1 MSALANLVQLVV
13 TGLGLGAV
21 YALVAL
27 GFVMIYRAVNVV
39 NFAQGDFAMIGAY
52 TMVLLAVQWHLPFLV
67 ACAATIVVMAVFGV
81 LFQLGVYYPLR
92 YRSFLPVII
101 STIGA
106 SILLENGVLAIAGP
120 TPQSLPAAFGNGGLH
135 LGSVFVS
142 YQYLT
147 IFVVTIVLV
156 ALQYLFFERTLLGKK
171 MQATA
176 QDMTMARL
184 LGIPVGVM
192 IALTFAYSAVLG
204 GIAGVLVG
212 PIIFVSTGMGSAI
225 ALQAF
230 AASIIG
236 GFGSIAGAII
246 GGLLL
251 GVTDSLGA
259 GYLLPAYHDVYGF
272 LLLIAILILRPQG
285 LLGEKI
291 AEKA

>member
-1 MSALANLVQLVV
+1 MSGLAYPLQILV
-13 TGLGLGAV
+13 TGLGLGSV

-52 TMVLLAVQWHLPFLV
+52 AMVLLTLAWHVPFLL
-67 ACAATIVVMAVFGV
+67 AFGLTIVVMALFGV
-81 LFQLGVYYPLR
+81 LFQFGVYYPLR
-92 YRSFLPVII
+92 YRSYLPVII

-106 SILLENGVLAIAGP
+106 SILLENGVLTIAGP
-120 TPQSLPAAFGNGGLH
+120 EPQQLPTVFGSGGLY
-135 LGSVFVS
+135 LGSVFIS

-147 IFVVTIVLV
+147 IFVLTIALIV
-156 ALQYLFFERTLLGKK
+156 LQYLFFERTLLGKK

-176 QDMTMARL
+176 QDITMARL

-192 IALTFAYSAVLG
+192 IAFTFAYSAALG

-212 PIIFVSTGMGSAI
+212 PIIFVSVGMGSSI

-251 GVTDSLGA
+251 GLADSFGA
-259 GYLLPAYHDVYGF
+259 AYISAPYRDAYGF
-272 LLLIAILILRPQG
+272 VLLIVILIVRPQG
-285 LLGEKI
+285 ILGEKI